1 MPSFGCD
8 RAPSRALQSPV
19 STRQLRIGVAVLLA
33 SSLAACFDSRRIIF
47 READRPDAGGAGGAP
62 PAPQSQSAGV
72 EPAAV
77 LPGNERAAAPGIL
90 EATAL
95 GAGDSDSVPLD
106 AGLATGALDAGAP
119 DAAP

>member
-1 MPSFGCD
+1 MPSFGCG
-8 RAPSRALQSPV
+8 RAPSRALHSPA
-19 STRQLRIGVAVLLA
+19 STGQARIGVVVLLA
-33 SSLAACFDSRRIIF
+33 ASFAACFDSRRIIF

-62 PAPQSQSAGV
+62 PVPQSQSAGV

-90 EATAL
+90 EATPL
-95 GAGDSDSVPLD
+95 GAGDSVPLD